1 MATPGMKLS
10 PEGLRPEA
18 AERFERRI
26 VHAYFVRFHMTLILT
41 AVIASGV
48 LTSKGLLELGVRS
61 LRLRYPVAVLASYL
75 VFLLLVRVWI
85 WYVSLR
91 TAAALSVGN
100 FDLGSVD
107 GSYFTHGS
115 GGSVHFGGGSSGGG
129 GASDSWD
136 IDTPSPSTA
145 SASFGS
151 KSSFDFD
158 LGGGDDDGWLVLL
171 LLVALVFAIV
181 GAGGYL
187 VYAAPHILPE
197 AALQAVLA
205 SSFRSVAKEGR
216 HNWMTCVLRSTA
228 FPFGVVLILAA
239 MLGWEAHRHCPE
251 AARMI
256 DVFRCAMR

>member
-1 MATPGMKLS
+1 MATPGMKLD
-10 PEGLRPEA
+10 PA
-18 AERFERRI
+18 AAQRFERRI
-26 VHAYFVRFHMTLILT
+26 VHAYFVRFHMSLILT
-41 AVIASGV
+41 AVVASGV
-48 LTSKGLLELGVRS
+48 LTSKGLLELGLRS
-61 LRLRYPVAVLASYL
+61 LRLRYPIAVLASYL

-91 TAAALSVGN
+91 TAQVSVGN
-100 FDLGSVD
+100 FDLGNVD
-107 GSYFTHGS
+107 ASGFKLGS
-115 GGSVHFGGGSSGGG
+115 GSSVQFGGGSSGGG

-136 IDTPSPSTA
+136 IDTPSSSTTV
-145 SASFGS
+145 ASFGS
-151 KSSFDFD
+151 KSDFDFD

-171 LLVALVFAIV
+171 LLLALVFAIV

-205 SSFRSVAKEGR
+205 SSFRHVAKEGR

-239 MLGWEAHRHCPE
+239 TLGWEAHRHCPE
-251 AARMI
+251 AARLI

>member
-1 MATPGMKLS
+1 MATPDMKLS
-10 PEGLRPEA
+10 PKGLRPEVA
-18 AERFERRI
+18 QRFERRI
-26 VHAYFVRFHMTLILT
+26 VHEYFCRFHMSLILT

-91 TAAALSVGN
+91 TAAVTVAN

-107 GSYFTHGS
+107 ISGSEPGGS
-115 GGSVHFGGGSSGGG
+115 SVHFGGGSSGGG
-129 GASDSWD
+129 GASDSWGD
-136 IDTPSPSTA
+136 PMAAPSST
-145 SASFGS
+145 SSSSGS
-151 KSSFDFD
+151 GAGFDFD
-158 LGGGDDDGWLVLL
+158 LGDGWLVLL
-171 LLVALVFAIV
+171 LFVALVFGIL

-197 AALQAVLA
+197 AALQVVLA
-205 SSFRSVAKEGR
+205 SSFRHVAKEGR
-216 HNWMTCVLRSTA
+216 HNWMTGVLRATA

-239 MLGWEAHRHCPE
+239 TLGWEAHRYCPE
-251 AARMI
+251 APRLVE
-256 DVFRCAMR
+256 VFRCAMR